1 MGVQIQTSKP
11 NLDHYR
17 AMSDFNT
24 IPPIE
29 SNLPPAQSDDLFVS
43 AMDSPTDSGL
53 DGVGSDL
60 TESDRPK
67 TGSDTMED
75 LSLQVST
82 GFWGLRA
89 YSGIFPVGG
98 PQFYYFWKGGG
109 VQHPLGPE
117 TPLEIKKITDSWRG
131 SELSRYLFHI
141 SPPAMPKV
149 PLSRIEIIDL

>member
-1 MGVQIQTSKP
+1 MGVGQEIHHPFFSVGPYWWEFKYKHPNPTSIITE
-11 NLDHYR
+11 YR

-82 GFWGLRA
+82 AF
-89 YSGIFPVGG
+89 
-98 PQFYYFWKGGG
+98 
-109 VQHPLGPE
+109 
-117 TPLEIKKITDSWRG
+117 
-131 SELSRYLFHI
+131 
-141 SPPAMPKV
+141 
-149 PLSRIEIIDL
+149 

>member
-1 MGVQIQTSKP
+1 
-11 NLDHYR
+11 
-17 AMSDFNT
+17 MSDFNT

-43 AMDSPTDSGL
+43 AMDSPTDPGL

-82 GFWGLRA
+82 GFLC
-89 YSGIFPVGG
+89 
-98 PQFYYFWKGGG
+98 
-109 VQHPLGPE
+109 
-117 TPLEIKKITDSWRG
+117 
-131 SELSRYLFHI
+131 LS
-141 SPPAMPKV
+141 
-149 PLSRIEIIDL
+149 

>member
-1 MGVQIQTSKP
+1 MGVGQEIHHPFFCRSLLVGVQIQTSKP

-82 GFWGLRA
+82 AF
-89 YSGIFPVGG
+89 
-98 PQFYYFWKGGG
+98 
-109 VQHPLGPE
+109 
-117 TPLEIKKITDSWRG
+117 
-131 SELSRYLFHI
+131 
-141 SPPAMPKV
+141 
-149 PLSRIEIIDL
+149 